1 MLDEPEHFVGQRL
14 RLVTVAGREHEGVL
28 KAVTSERRLVLA
40 LPQGANQVDFQF
52 HPVDIALIEVR
63 PGSDARP
70 LKVFQMSPSLLHRQN
85 LLACPEQHQLETL
98 RYDRGRS

>member
-1 MLDEPEHFVGQRL
+1 MNLKSVSKAVYGEVIAKSSGDFK
-14 RLVTVAGREHEGVL
+14 AGVL

-63 PGSDARP
+63 PRI
-70 LKVFQMSPSLLHRQN
+70 
-85 LLACPEQHQLETL
+85 
-98 RYDRGRS
+98 